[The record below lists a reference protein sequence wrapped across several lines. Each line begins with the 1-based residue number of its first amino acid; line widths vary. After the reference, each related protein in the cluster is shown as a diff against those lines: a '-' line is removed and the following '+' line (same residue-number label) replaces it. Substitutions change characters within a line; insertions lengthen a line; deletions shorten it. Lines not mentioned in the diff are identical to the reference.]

1 VSVKR
6 APLLRVISAFLIA
19 LLLQT
24 PAGAVISRPVL
35 TARAAIVIDARNGGV
50 LYSKNPR
57 LRLPPASTAKVMTA
71 LIAIQRLP
79 LDTKIRISVN
89 AGNVSPSKAG
99 LTPGEEYLMRDL
111 LIATL
116 VASSND
122 AAVAL
127 AEAVSGD
134 EDGFTDLMNAKA
146 RELGMNDTRFV
157 NATGLPD
164 RIHRRKQYSTAY
176 DLTCLIRRA
185 SRDRRLDWIMGLTK
199 ASFTGSDRKRIEV
212 KSHNKML
219 FRMPKFVKGKT
230 GWTYASRH
238 TFVGTD
244 YPPNK
249 KILFAMLSS
258 TEPWSDIE
266 RLALF
271 GLDRNSRTA

>member
-1 VSVKR
+1 MR
-6 APLLRVISAFLIA
+6 ARRGPLLRLVSAFLA
-19 LLLQT
+19 AFLLSV
-24 PAGAVISRPVL
+24 PAGANMPSPVL
-35 TARAAIVIDARNGGV
+35 SARSAIVIDARNGGV

-71 LIAIQRLP
+71 IIAIQRLP
-79 LDTKIRISVN
+79 LDKKIRISRN
-89 AGNVSPSKAG
+89 AYNVTPSKAG
-99 LTPGEEYLMRDL
+99 LTQGREYLMRDL

-127 AEAVSGD
+127 AEAAAGSED
-134 EDGFTDLMNAKA
+134 EFAALMNAKA
-146 RELGMNDTRFV
+146 REFGMKDTRFV

-164 RIHRRKQYSTAY
+164 RARKRKQYSTAY
-176 DLTCLIRRA
+176 DLTSLMREA
-185 SRDRRLDWIMGLTK
+185 SKDRRLDWIMGLTR
-199 ASFTGSDRKRIEV
+199 ASFTGSDGKRIEV

-230 GWTYASRH
+230 GWTRASRH

-244 YPPNK
+244 YPPQK

-258 TEPWSDIE
+258 SEPWSDIE
-266 RLALF
+266 RLASF